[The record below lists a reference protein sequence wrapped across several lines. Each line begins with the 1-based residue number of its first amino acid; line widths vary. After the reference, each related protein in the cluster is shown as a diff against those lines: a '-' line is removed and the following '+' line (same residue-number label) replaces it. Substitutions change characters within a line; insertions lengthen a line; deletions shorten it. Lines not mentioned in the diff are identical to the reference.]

1 MSGAPDQAIALLIDA
16 DNLTPDAV
24 QEAFAQIK
32 GLAGHGQAHL
42 SLRYAYGGFE
52 KLAGLKEV
60 LRRHAVR
67 AIVNQGKGTT
77 DVALVIDVMD
87 MLHRGQL
94 PGTVVIGSSDA
105 DFAPLAVRL
114 RETGRRVWCLTERD
128 KAAAESLARA
138 YDKVLYVDAPTPVAK
153 LEPEPKPLPLPTPT
167 PRPAVASKAVPK
179 RVPLSPPA
187 VSAVAAPDERE
198 AVRRIV
204 EAVGPWLPNT
214 VKQLNQLGTP
224 LRELGITKGSK
235 PLHELFR
242 KYPAYFKVLPLTGQA
257 KQVRLEKAP

>member
-24 QEAFAQIK
+24 QEAFTQIK
-32 GLAGHGQAHL
+32 GLADHGQAHL

-87 MLHRGQL
+87 MLYRGQL

-114 RETGRRVWCLTERD
+114 RETGRRVWCLAERD

-138 YDKVLYVDAPTPVAK
+138 YDKVLYVGAPTPVAK
-153 LEPEPKPLPLPTPT
+153 PEPKPLPLPTPT

-179 RVPLSPPA
+179 REPLSPPA

-224 LRELGITKGSK
+224 LREHGITKGSK